1 MADPLAPTDLLLR
14 NVRPM
19 AGAAVDV
26 LAAGGLIA
34 RMAPGIAPP
43 SAAQVVDG
51 RGDVLLPALVDA
63 HMHLDKTF
71 WGLPWRPHEAGPTT
85 RERIE
90 NERWLRRELRLPID
104 TQAEGLVRQAVSRGT
119 LHIRS
124 HVDIDTEVGLRNFEG
139 VMTARRRLRDVVSIQ
154 VVAFPQSG
162 VVTRPGTADLLER
175 AVKDGAELIG
185 GVDPSGIDGDA
196 RGQLDA
202 IFGIAGRHGAGVDI
216 HLHDPGEQGAEQI
229 RMIAER
235 TRALGL
241 GGRVA
246 ISHAFCLGMVEEREA
261 ARLVDLLREQ
271 RIAIMT
277 TAPGDRPTPPVRRLR
292 EAGVT
297 VGAGSDGV
305 RDAWTPFGNAD
316 MLERAMLIAY
326 RNGFRTDALVHD
338 AFDVVTRGNAAVMGL
353 ERYGLEPGDRADFV
367 LVPGETL
374 GEVVAMRPSRALVVS
389 GGRIVAR
396 DDRCLVSPFSG

>member
-1 MADPLAPTDLLLR
+1 MSADVVLR
-14 NVRPM
+14 GVRPM
-19 AGAAVDV
+19 AAGAPVDV
-26 LAAGGLIA
+26 LVRDGLIA
-34 RMAPGIAPP
+34 RVAPGIVPP
-43 SAAQVVDG
+43 PGVMVIDG
-51 RGDVLLPALVDA
+51 RGGILLPALVDA

-71 WGLPWRPHEAGPTT
+71 WGRPWRPHEAGPTT

-90 NERWLRRELRLPID
+90 NERRLRRELALPAD
-104 TQAEGLVRQAVSRGT
+104 VQAERLARQAVSRGT

-124 HVDIDTEVGLRNFEG
+124 HVDVDTEVGLRGFEG
-139 VMTARRRLRDVVSIQ
+139 VMTARGRLRDTVSIQ

-162 VVTRPGTADLLER
+162 VVSRPGTAELLEQ

-196 RGQLDA
+196 AGQLDVV
-202 IFGIAGRHGAGVDI
+202 FGIAGRHGAGVDI
-216 HLHDPGEQGAEQI
+216 HLHDGGEEGAEQI

-241 GGRVA
+241 AGKVA
-246 ISHAFCLGMVEEREA
+246 VSHAFCLGMVDESRLA
-261 ARLVDLLREQ
+261 ALLDLLREQ

-277 TAPGDRPTPPVRRLR
+277 TAPGDRPSPPVRRLR

-316 MLERAMLIAY
+316 MLERAMLVAY
-326 RNGFRTDALVHD
+326 RNGYRTDPLLHD
-338 AFDVVTRGNAAVMGL
+338 ALDIATRANARVLGL
-353 ERYGLEPGDRADFV
+353 EGYGLEVGCRADLV
-367 LVPGETL
+367 VVPGETL
-374 GEVVAMRPSRALVVS
+374 GEIVAMRPPRALVVS
-389 GGRIVAR
+389 GGRVVAR
-396 DDRCLVSPFSG
+396 DGQCVV

>member
-1 MADPLAPTDLLLR
+1 MPDVVLR

-19 AGAAVDV
+19 AGARVDV
-26 LAAGGLIA
+26 LVSGGAVA
-34 RMAPGIAPP
+34 RVGVGIAPP
-43 SAAQVVDG
+43 AGAAVIDG
-51 RGDVLLPALVDA
+51 RDGVLLPALVDA

-85 RERIE
+85 IERIE
-90 NERWLRRELRLPID
+90 NERRLRRELRLPVD
-104 TQAEGLVRQAVSRGT
+104 VQAERLVRQAVSRGT

-124 HVDIDTEVGLRNFEG
+124 HVDIDTEIGLRNFEG
-139 VMTARRRLRDVVSIQ
+139 LMTARSRLRDTVSIQ

-162 VVTRPGTADLLER
+162 VVTRPGTAELLEQ

-185 GVDPSGIDGDA
+185 GVDPSGIDRDA
-196 RGQLDA
+196 RGQLDVV
-202 IFGIAGRHGAGVDI
+202 FGIAGRHGAGVDI
-216 HLHDPGEQGAEQI
+216 HLHDPGEQGAAQI

-246 ISHAFCLGMVEEREA
+246 VSHAFCLGMVDESEA
-261 ARLVDLLREQ
+261 ARLVDLLRAE

-326 RNGFRTDALVHD
+326 RNGFRTDALVHAALD
-338 AFDVVTRGNAAVMGL
+338 IVTRGNASVLGL
-353 ERYGLEPGDRADFV
+353 EGYGLDPGSRADFV
-367 LVPGETL
+367 VLPGETI
-374 GEVVAMRPSRALVVS
+374 GEIVAMRPPRALVVS
-389 GGRIVAR
+389 GGRVVAR
-396 DDRCLVSPFSG
+396 DGQCVV

>member
-261 ARLVDLLREQ
+261 AFLVDLLREQ

-396 DDRCLVSPFSG
+396 DGRCLVSPFSG

>member
-1 MADPLAPTDLLLR
+1 MSADVVVRA
-14 NVRPM
+14 VRPM
-19 AGAAVDV
+19 AAGAPVDVLVRDGIIARVGPGVVPPLGAAVID
-26 LAAGGLIA
+26 GGD
-34 RMAPGIAPP
+34 GI
-43 SAAQVVDG
+43 
-51 RGDVLLPALVDA
+51 LLPALVDA

-90 NERWLRRELRLPID
+90 NERRLRRELALPAD
-104 TQAEGLVRQAVSRGT
+104 VQAERLARQAVSRGT

-124 HVDIDTEVGLRNFEG
+124 HVDVDTEVGLRGFEG
-139 VMTARRRLRDVVSIQ
+139 VMTARSRLRDIVSIQ

-162 VVTRPGTADLLER
+162 VVSRPGTAELLEQ

-196 RGQLDA
+196 AGQLDVV
-202 IFGIAGRHGAGVDI
+202 FGIAGRHGAGVDI
-216 HLHDPGEQGAEQI
+216 HLHDGGDEGAAQI

-235 TRALGL
+235 TRVLGL
-241 GGRVA
+241 AGKVA
-246 ISHAFCLGMVEEREA
+246 VSHAFCLGMVDES
-261 ARLVDLLREQ
+261 RLASLLDLLREQ

-277 TAPGDRPTPPVRRLR
+277 TAPGDRATPPVRRLR

-316 MLERAMLIAY
+316 MLERAMLVAY
-326 RNGFRTDALVHD
+326 RNGYRADPLLHDALD
-338 AFDVVTRGNAAVMGL
+338 IATRANARVLGL
-353 ERYGLEPGDRADFV
+353 EGYGLEVGCRADLV
-367 LVPGETL
+367 VVPGETL
-374 GEVVAMRPSRALVVS
+374 GEIVAMRPPRALVVS
-389 GGRIVAR
+389 GGRVVAR
-396 DDRCLVSPFSG
+396 DGQCTL

>member
-1 MADPLAPTDLLLR
+1 MSADVVLAG
-14 NVRPM
+14 VRPM
-19 AGAAVDV
+19 AAGAPVDVLVRDGVIARVAPGIVPPPGAAV
-26 LAAGGLIA
+26 I
-34 RMAPGIAPP
+34 
-43 SAAQVVDG
+43 DG
-51 RGDVLLPALVDA
+51 RGDILLPALVDA

-90 NERWLRRELRLPID
+90 NERRLRRELALPVD
-104 TQAEGLVRQAVSRGT
+104 VQAERLARQAVSRGT

-124 HVDIDTEVGLRNFEG
+124 HVDVDPEVGLRGFEG
-139 VMTARRRLRDVVSIQ
+139 VMAARGRLRGIVSIQ

-162 VVTRPGTADLLER
+162 VVSRPGTAELLEQ

-196 RGQLDA
+196 AGQLD
-202 IFGIAGRHGAGVDI
+202 IVFGIAGRHGAGVDI
-216 HLHDPGEQGAEQI
+216 HLHDGGEEGAEQI
-229 RMIAER
+229 RLIAER

-241 GGRVA
+241 AGKVA
-246 ISHAFCLGMVEEREA
+246 VSHAFCLGMVDERRLA
-261 ARLVDLLREQ
+261 ALLDLLREQ

-277 TAPGDRPTPPVRRLR
+277 TAPGDRPSPPVRRLR

-316 MLERAMLIAY
+316 MLERAMLVAY
-326 RNGFRTDALVHD
+326 RNGYRADPLLHDALD
-338 AFDVVTRGNAAVMGL
+338 IATRANARVLGL
-353 ERYGLEPGDRADFV
+353 EGYGLEVGCRANLV
-367 LVPGETL
+367 VVPGETL
-374 GEVVAMRPSRALVVS
+374 GEIVAMRPPRALVVS
-389 GGRIVAR
+389 GGRVVAR
-396 DDRCLVSPFSG
+396 DGRCVV

>member
-1 MADPLAPTDLLLR
+1 MSADVVVRA
-14 NVRPM
+14 VRPM
-19 AGAAVDV
+19 AAGAPVDVLVRDGIIARVGPGVVPPLGAAVID
-26 LAAGGLIA
+26 GGD
-34 RMAPGIAPP
+34 GI
-43 SAAQVVDG
+43 
-51 RGDVLLPALVDA
+51 LLPALVDA

-90 NERWLRRELRLPID
+90 NERRLRRELALPAD
-104 TQAEGLVRQAVSRGT
+104 VQAERLARQAVSRGT

-124 HVDIDTEVGLRNFEG
+124 HVDVDTEVGLRGFEG
-139 VMTARRRLRDVVSIQ
+139 VMTARSRLRDIVSIQ

-162 VVTRPGTADLLER
+162 VVSRPGTAELLEQ

-196 RGQLDA
+196 AGQLDVV
-202 IFGIAGRHGAGVDI
+202 FGIAGRHGAGVDI
-216 HLHDPGEQGAEQI
+216 HLHDGGEEGAEQI
-229 RMIAER
+229 RLIAER

-241 GGRVA
+241 AGKVA
-246 ISHAFCLGMVEEREA
+246 VSHAFCLGMVDES
-261 ARLVDLLREQ
+261 RLGALLDLLHEQ

-277 TAPGDRPTPPVRRLR
+277 TAPGDRPSPPVRRLR

-316 MLERAMLIAY
+316 MLERAMLVAY
-326 RNGFRTDALVHD
+326 RNGYRADPLLHDALD
-338 AFDVVTRGNAAVMGL
+338 IATRANARVLGL
-353 ERYGLEPGDRADFV
+353 EGYGLEVGCRAD
-367 LVPGETL
+367 LVVVEGETL
-374 GEVVAMRPSRALVVS
+374 GEIVAMRPPRALVVS
-389 GGRIVAR
+389 GGRVVAR
-396 DDRCLVSPFSG
+396 AGQCVV

>member
-1 MADPLAPTDLLLR
+1 MSADVVLR

-19 AGAAVDV
+19 AGARVDV
-26 LAAGGLIA
+26 LVSGGAVA
-34 RMAPGIAPP
+34 RVGVGIAPP
-43 SAAQVVDG
+43 AGAAVIDG
-51 RGDVLLPALVDA
+51 RDGVLLPALVDA

-85 RERIE
+85 IERIE
-90 NERWLRRELRLPID
+90 NERRLRRELRLPVD
-104 TQAEGLVRQAVSRGT
+104 VQAERLVRQAVSRGT

-124 HVDIDTEVGLRNFEG
+124 HVDIDTEIGLRNFEG
-139 VMTARRRLRDVVSIQ
+139 LMTARSRLRDTVSIQ

-162 VVTRPGTADLLER
+162 VVTRPGTAELLEQ

-185 GVDPSGIDGDA
+185 GVDPSGIDRDA
-196 RGQLDA
+196 RGQLDVV
-202 IFGIAGRHGAGVDI
+202 FGIAGRHGAGVDI
-216 HLHDPGEQGAEQI
+216 HLHDPGEQGAAQI

-246 ISHAFCLGMVEEREA
+246 VSHAFCLGMVDESEA
-261 ARLVDLLREQ
+261 ARLVDLLRAE

-326 RNGFRTDALVHD
+326 RNGFRTDALVHAALD
-338 AFDVVTRGNAAVMGL
+338 IVTRGNASVLGL
-353 ERYGLEPGDRADFV
+353 EGYGLDPGSRADFV
-367 LVPGETL
+367 VLPGETI
-374 GEVVAMRPSRALVVS
+374 GEIVAMRPPRALVVS
-389 GGRIVAR
+389 GGRVVAR
-396 DDRCLVSPFSG
+396 DGQCVV